1 MLLMSIASAS
11 RRKTLISLKRTRNQ
25 LLRLQRGPLTRN
37 HISRRM
43 LINQSEAQKVLKKE
57 EKPTIIILYER

>member
-1 MLLMSIASAS
+1 MSIASAS
-11 RRKTLISLKRTRNQ
+11 RRGKLERLKRTRKE

-37 HISRRM
+37 HITRRM

-57 EKPTIIILYER
+57 EEPEKILMYVR

>member
-1 MLLMSIASAS
+1 MSIASAS
-11 RRKTLISLKRTRNQ
+11 RRGKLERLKRTRNE

-43 LINQSEAQKVLKKE
+43 LINQSEAQKVLKKGK
-57 EKPTIIILYER
+57 KPIIIILYER

>member
-1 MLLMSIASAS
+1 MSIASAS
-11 RRKTLISLKRTRNQ
+11 RRGKLGSLKRTRNE
-25 LLRLQRGPLTRN
+25 LLRLQRGPLTRG

-57 EKPTIIILYER
+57 EEPEKILMYVR

>member
-1 MLLMSIASAS
+1 MSIASAS
-11 RRKTLISLKRTRNQ
+11 RRKTLISLKMTRNQ

-57 EKPTIIILYER
+57 EEPTIYILYER